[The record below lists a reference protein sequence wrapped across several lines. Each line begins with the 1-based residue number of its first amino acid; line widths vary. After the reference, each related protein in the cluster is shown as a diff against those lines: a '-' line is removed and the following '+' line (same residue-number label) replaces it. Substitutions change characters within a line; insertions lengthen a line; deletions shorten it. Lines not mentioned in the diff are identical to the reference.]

1 MRISLA
7 TCLVLLAVPAG
18 ATTIT
23 YNNFASTAG
32 LSVNGN
38 AAAVTDASGRSVLRL
53 TPAATNQAG
62 SAFTS
67 STVTLGADASFSE
80 AFGFNINQAGGSGG
94 GADGLV
100 FVVQTVSSN
109 VGSNGQGIGYSGI
122 TNSVGVK
129 FDTYQNSGDLSANF
143 VGVVLGGNI
152 NAVSSAASPY
162 NLKGGTDLYGFV
174 DYNGATKDLQVRLSN
189 TTARPSAALI
199 DYTVDLVAQLNSS
212 NAYVGFTSGT
222 GGGYA
227 NHDILN
233 TQFVNSYNPVNVPE
247 PVSIALLGVALAMG
261 VGARRQVRAARS
273 LTHTGQ
279 RRTGPSQNW
288 GSGGGRHSRTWI
300 DPAP

>member
-1 MRISLA
+1 MRIALA
-7 TCLVLLAVPAG
+7 TCLVLLATPAG

-38 AAAVTDASGRSVLRL
+38 AAAVTDTSGRSVLRL
-53 TPAATNQAG
+53 TPSTGTQVG
-62 SAFTS
+62 SAFTT
-67 STVTLGADASFSE
+67 STVALGSNASFSA
-80 AFGFNINQAGGSGG
+80 AFGFNINQLGNG

-100 FVVQTVSSN
+100 FVVQTTSSN
-109 VGSNGQGIGYSGI
+109 GGSSGEGIGYSGI

-129 FDTYQNSGDLSANF
+129 FDTYKNTGDLSANF

-174 DYNGATKDLQVRLSN
+174 DYNGATKSLQVRLSN

-212 NAYVGFTSGT
+212 NAYVGFTSAT
-222 GGGYA
+222 GGSYA

-233 TQFVNSYNPVNVPE
+233 MQFVNTYSPVNVPE
-247 PVSIALLGVALAMG
+247 PVSIALLGTALAMTS
-261 VGARRQVRAARS
+261 VLRRRQRP
-273 LTHTGQ
+273 G
-279 RRTGPSQNW
+279 
-288 GSGGGRHSRTWI
+288 
-300 DPAP
+300 